1 MTSNNK
7 KINALRE
14 GISRLTKHLDANWW
28 YVTNMMNDKPKEKV
42 KEYII
47 AYTNTLVAIEL
58 LGGDWKRDKNGRHKI
73 FIAGVTD
80 DTEVDHNED

>member
-14 GISRLTKHLDANWW
+14 GIGRLTESLNNNWNW
-28 YVTNMMNDKPKEKV
+28 MKINSNSGRSE
-42 KEYII
+42 
-47 AYTNTLVAIEL
+47 NTPVYASYRAMLRTIEL
-58 LGGDWKRDKNGRHKI
+58 LGGDWKRDENGRHKV

-80 DTEVDHNED
+80 ATEVDDD